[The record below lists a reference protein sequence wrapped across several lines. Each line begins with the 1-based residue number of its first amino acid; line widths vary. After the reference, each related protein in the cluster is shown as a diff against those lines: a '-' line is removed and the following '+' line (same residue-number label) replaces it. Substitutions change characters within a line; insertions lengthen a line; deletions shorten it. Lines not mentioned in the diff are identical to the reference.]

1 MATKKKKKEALV
13 YGTKDVEFMET
24 LLNTP
29 SPTGFEYTGQK
40 VRVDYIK
47 PYVDDIII
55 DTYGTA
61 VWVINPDAKYKVVIE
76 AHCDEISW
84 FVNYITE
91 NGLIHVIR
99 NGWSDHL
106 VAPGQRVHIHTEEK
120 GQLDGVFGWPA
131 IHTRGWSRGGK
142 WEDTPK
148 VKNITIDI
156 WAKDKEE
163 VQKMGIEI
171 GNPITYDAPFMTLND
186 RYFVARA
193 LDNRVWGFMIA
204 QVARLLKKNKKKLDF
219 GLYIVNSV
227 QEEIG
232 LKGAKMIAERIKPD
246 VAIITDVRHDTTTP
260 MIDKTVEGESKCGE
274 GPMLT
279 VWPAVQNNLL
289 RFVKQI
295 AKKKK
300 IAHQMWAAST
310 YTGTDTDAFA
320 YSNAG
325 VASVLISLPLRYMHT
340 TVEMV
345 DKHDVSQ
352 TIKLMYETV
361 CGLKKGQEFKYL

>member
-1 MATKKKKKEALV
+1 MAAKKKKKETLV
-13 YGTKDVEFMET
+13 YGKKEIDFMET

-47 PYVDDIII
+47 PYVDEIII

-61 VWVINPDAKYKVVIE
+61 VGVINPDATYKVVIE

-106 VAPGQRVHIHTEEK
+106 VAPGQRVSIHTEEK

-131 IHTRGWSRGGK
+131 IHTRWAARRSW
-142 WEDTPK
+142 WEETPK
-148 VKNITIDI
+148 VKNITVDVG
-156 WAKDKEE
+156 AKNKEE
-163 VQKMGIEI
+163 IEKMWIEV
-171 GNPITYDAPFMTLND
+171 GNPITYTAPFMKLND

-193 LDNRVWGFMIA
+193 LDNRAGGFMIA

-227 QEEIG
+227 QEEIW
-232 LKGAKMIAERIKPD
+232 LRWAKMIAERIKPD
-246 VAIITDVRHDTTTP
+246 VAIITDVWHDTTTP
-260 MIDKTVEGESKCGE
+260 MIDKKVEGDTACGKW
-274 GPMLT
+274 PALT

-289 RFVKQI
+289 RHIKAV
-295 AKKKK
+295 AKKQK
-300 IAHQMWAAST
+300 INYQMCAAST
-310 YTGTDTDAFA
+310 STWTDTDAFA
-320 YSNAG
+320 YSHQW
-325 VASVLISLPLRYMHT
+325 VASALISLPLRYMHT

-345 DKHDVSQ
+345 DKHDVSE

-361 CGLKKGQEFKYL
+361 CSLKKWEDFKYL